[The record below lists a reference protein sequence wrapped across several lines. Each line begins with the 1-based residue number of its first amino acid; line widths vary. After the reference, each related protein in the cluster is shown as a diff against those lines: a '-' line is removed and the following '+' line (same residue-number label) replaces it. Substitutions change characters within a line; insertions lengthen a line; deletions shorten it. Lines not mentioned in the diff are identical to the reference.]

1 MKYGHL
7 ERLDITL
14 RTLAPLF
21 IGSGESYTKKEYI
34 LDPDTRQIHFPYLP
48 DLITYLKN
56 RNCLQEY
63 EKFLLR
69 ADKNDLGLFLKE
81 NKIRPKEYDEFVA
94 YSIDAGEAIENE
106 QFREVLTFMKDAYGL
121 PYIPGSSLKG
131 AIRTAIAAQ
140 LIKEDDFNWARR
152 GIENADTSVRPR
164 RYLSRE
170 DNNINRRIF
179 FRLEHKDIRTNELIR
194 NPINDFM
201 QGIRVSDSHPLELIN
216 LTLVGKHERKPDG
229 SVALLPIFREC
240 LIPGSEAKLQITLDK
255 PILAKAGITIDFIE
269 RALHNF
275 ADDHY
280 ESFEQHFEEKSEDA
294 EIAANQGVDLILG
307 GGAGFVSKTL
317 IYNLY
322 NEREMALA
330 RAAFILNKQFPPNH
344 GHSKS
349 LRLYKVAPHV
359 LKTTKYKGQY
369 YQMGRCEL
377 IIE

>member
-81 NKIRPKEYDEFVA
+81 NNIAPEEYDEFVA

-106 QFREVLTFMKDAYGL
+106 QFRGVLTFVKDPYGL

-131 AIRTAIAAQ
+131 AVRTAIAAQ
-140 LIKEDDFNWARR
+140 LIGQGNYGWVVRN
-152 GIENADTSVRPR
+152 IENTNVSVKSPY
-164 RYLSRE
+164 YLNSE
-170 DNNINRRIF
+170 SNNLEKWVFN
-179 FRLEHKDIRTNELIR
+179 RLEHKDDKKEIIRHAV
-194 NPINDFM
+194 NDFM
-201 QGIRVSDSHPLELIN
+201 RGIRISDSQPLELTN
-216 LTLVGKHERKPDG
+216 LTLIGKHERKPDG
-229 SVALLPIFREC
+229 SVRVLPIFREC
-240 LIPGSEAKLQITLDK
+240 LIPASAAKLQITLDK

-322 NEREMALA
+322 NEHEDAVAKVSDIMRKYPLA
-330 RAAFILNKQFPPNH
+330 H
-344 GHSKS
+344 GHSKNVS
-349 LRLYKVAPHV
+349 QYKVAPHI